1 MVNLD
6 NKLNNVKPIESP
18 MIFNLSKTKSIA
30 NTFIAELRDENIQKD
45 SMRFRKNL
53 ERVGEFF
60 AYEISKSLNYTNKEI
75 TTPLGVLPCD
85 VLAQQPV
92 LATILRAGL
101 PLQQGLLNI
110 FDKAECCFISAYRK
124 VKKSGDFVIQ
134 MDYISSPD
142 LDGRVLI
149 MADPMLA
156 TGQSMVMC
164 CKELMNRYKIAE
176 LHIVAAIAS
185 AEGVMH
191 VRANLPKA
199 KLWLGAIDEEMT
211 SKSYIV
217 PGLGDAGDLA
227 YGEKV

>member
-1 MVNLD
+1 
-6 NKLNNVKPIESP
+6 
-18 MIFNLSKTKSIA
+18 MIFDISKTKSIA
-30 NTFIAELRDENIQKD
+30 NTFLAELRDEYIQKD
-45 SMRFRKNL
+45 SMRFRKNM
-53 ERVGEFF
+53 ERLGEFF
-60 AYEISKSLNYTNKEI
+60 AYEISRSLKYADQDI
-75 TTPLGVLPCD
+75 VTPLGVSTCE

-124 VKKSGDFVIQ
+124 VDKGEDFIIQ
-134 MDYISSPD
+134 MDYISTPD
-142 LDGRVLI
+142 LDGKVLI

-164 CKELMNRYKIAE
+164 CKELINRYKIAE

-185 AEGVMH
+185 AEGVAH

>member
-1 MVNLD
+1 MTFD
-6 NKLNNVKPIESP
+6 
-18 MIFNLSKTKSIA
+18 LSKTKSIA
-30 NTFIAELRDENIQKD
+30 NTFIAELRDETIQKD
-45 SMRFRKNL
+45 SMRFRKNM
-53 ERVGEFF
+53 ERLGEFF
-60 AYEISKSLNYTNKEI
+60 AFEISKSLKFINKEV
-75 TTPLGVLPCD
+75 TTPLGISQCD
-85 VLAQQPV
+85 ILETQPV

-124 VKKSGDFVIQ
+124 VKKNGDFIIQ
-134 MDYISSPD
+134 MDYISTPD

-164 CKELMNRYKIAE
+164 CKELMNRYNVAE

-185 AEGVMH
+185 VEGIAH
-191 VRANLPKA
+191 VKANLPKA

-211 SKSYIV
+211 SKAYIV

-227 YGEKV
+227 YGEKI